1 MALSPHSDYT
11 TDIASPF
18 TDNWL
23 FQFFY
28 GATSSTNYTGVSFKD
43 ITVTDQNDNSK
54 AFNGCITNIPS
65 IRESVNPLG
74 GMVKTSNIT
83 VDIADTSIFS
93 NFFGGS
99 NYYINKSVIVWSVS
113 NDTTDLDNALR
124 IYTGRLKTVSHS
136 DSKMTFSIQ
145 SHRPWDDITIPNTKT
160 SVTNNYF
167 PVVYGSFTPETSTV
181 SSKEFVNASNLF
193 PAPVDS
199 VKNNKYYCLLPSFNA
214 SEGRLHYYEKNVK
227 YTELA
232 SGYGTGDEAFVPLDE
247 ANNNYESYQGGQAI
261 TTPIDLDRGFKASP
275 NEATSLG
282 GVESLSN
289 MMDSDP
295 ATNIE
300 FSETEFAD
308 AGLTINNPSTG
319 DDNQTIT
326 LTFSVPQI
334 DHEIQSFKTV
344 LAYEVDWVTSNYD
357 SMVYL
362 VLNEVSY
369 GETDNILTISEQHT
383 YSGSLTTATIDKT
396 SDMNGQMPDSVS
408 ITMNARFTT
417 QSGGGTLDTLS
428 IKFYQIYYTVQTKV
442 PALESDK
449 SNTANNSIGD
459 IKYLYSGEDGI
470 ARSWDTGNS
479 AEYGFNIHR
488 DLLWR
493 YAGIDATEYSAP
505 TMNGSA
511 WDDSAPSGFDDA
523 SEGKARVVVL
533 EPTSLGKIL
542 DRLAYES
549 CLMFRFGATEN
560 PQYISIKETEST
572 DHTLTDDKITGLK
585 ISHTPV
591 SELKSKYVINSDPH
605 PAEDKYLTQA
615 TFTNSNRANWIA
627 IDEENIF
634 TENLKYRY
642 NNITEFHTYLDR
654 LIGEVKLR
662 VSCKI
667 VDPAIGVIVEVGDI
681 VAFTNGSM
689 TTKPFG
695 TTWTSKQFVVVE
707 TNKSIGGQ
715 CAVKLWEI

>member
-1 MALSPHSDYT
+1 MALSPPSDYT
-11 TDIASPF
+11 TDIATPF

-28 GATSSTNYTGVSFKD
+28 GSTSASNYIGVSFKD

-83 VDIADTSIFS
+83 VDIAYISTFS

-124 IYTGRLKTVSHS
+124 IYTGRLKTISHS

-160 SVTNNYF
+160 SVTNNYV
-167 PVVYGSFTPETSTV
+167 PVIYGTFTPETSTV
-181 SSKEFVNASNLF
+181 SSKQFVNASRLF

-199 VKNNKYYCLLPSFNA
+199 IINNKYYCLLPSVNA
-214 SEGRLHYYEKNVK
+214 SEGRLHYYEKNAK
-227 YTELA
+227 YTHL
-232 SGYGTGDEAFVPLDE
+232 SGGYGDGGEVFVPLDE
-247 ANNNYESYQGGQAI
+247 ANNTYESYQGVQAI
-261 TTPIDLDRGFKASP
+261 TTPIDLDRGLRVSP
-275 NEATSLG
+275 NDSPTHQ
-282 GVESLSN
+282 GVESVVN
-289 MMDSDP
+289 MMDADP
-295 ATNIE
+295 STYVQWT
-300 FSETEFAD
+300 ETEFED
-308 AGLTINNPSTG
+308 AGLSISNGGTN
-319 DDNQTIT
+319 DDNQTLS

-344 LAYEVDWVTSNYD
+344 LIYEIDFETSNNY
-357 SMVYL
+357 SRVY
-362 VLNEVSY
+362 VTIDEVSY
-369 GETDNILTISEQHT
+369 GETDNVITISDQHT
-383 YSGSLTTATIDKT
+383 YSGSQVTTIIDKT
-396 SDMNGQMPDSVS
+396 SDVNGQMPDSVA
-408 ITMNARFTT
+408 INMNVRFTT
-417 QSGGGTLDTLS
+417 QSGGGDLDPLS
-428 IKFYQIYYTVQTKV
+428 IKIYQIYYEVQTKV
-442 PALESDK
+442 PTEESAK
-449 SNTANNSIGD
+449 SNTANNSIND
-459 IKYLYSGEDGI
+459 VKYLYCGEEGI
-470 ARSWDTGNS
+470 SRSWDTSNT

-493 YAGIDATEYSAP
+493 NAGMDATDYSAP

-511 WDDSAPSGFDDA
+511 WDDSSPSGFDDA
-523 SEGKARVVVL
+523 SEGLARL
-533 EPTSLGKIL
+533 MILNPTPLGKVL

-549 CLMFRFGATEN
+549 CFMFRFGATEN

-572 DHTLTDDKITGLK
+572 DHTLTEDKITGLK

-591 SELKSKYVINSDPH
+591 SELKSKYVINSDQH
-605 PAEDKYLTQA
+605 PAENRYFSQA

-627 IDEENIF
+627 VDEENIF

-689 TTKPFG
+689 TIKPFG
-695 TTWTSKQFVVVE
+695 TTWTSKQFVIVE